1 MLNTAQVFERLQ
13 LGTSPMTA
21 VAAIRDRIDN
31 ASVKSTEAEK
41 IIFEILGVEVHYENE
56 DKARLVA
63 KAVGEEAWKAN
74 HNIDDAELFLRKCET
89 RIDGFMNNPRNA
101 FHFVKPEYAAV
112 QGEMKQVVEG
122 IDVQVQVKED
132 GSIKKG
138 GRQILALELYKKHVL
153 ESKTPV
159 TNQQFIAILVKDL
172 DMSKAGATTYAYN
185 CKKELGEPEGGIV
198 KSKRGRKPAAK

>member
-31 ASVKSTEAEK
+31 ATIKSTEAEK
-41 IIFEILGVEVHYENE
+41 VIFEILGVKVHYENE

-74 HNIDDAELFLRKCET
+74 HEIDDVAVFISACEA
-89 RIDGFMNNPRNA
+89 RIDKFMTNPHNA
-101 FHFVKPEYAAV
+101 FHFVKPEYTTV

-122 IDVQVQVKED
+122 VDLKVEVKQD

-138 GRQILALELYKKHVL
+138 GRQVLAAELYKKHVL
-153 ESKTPV
+153 ETKEPV
-159 TNQQFIAILVKDL
+159 TNQGFIAILIKEL
-172 DMSKAGATTYAYN
+172 GMSKAGATTYAYN
-185 CKKELGEPEGGIV
+185 MKKELGEPEGGLV
-198 KSKRGRKPAAK
+198 KSKKGRKPAAK